1 MGTEDFMA
9 STLGRSSSDIILAS
23 LTTRDSTDWMC
34 STENGLVQLDEGIG
48 AMNEEAQFEEK
59 MNEWTLT
66 NLLEIELTLNIRF
79 ALSFSYTLLCNL

>member
-48 AMNEEAQFEEK
+48 AMNEEDAV
-59 MNEWTLT
+59 
-66 NLLEIELTLNIRF
+66 
-79 ALSFSYTLLCNL
+79 